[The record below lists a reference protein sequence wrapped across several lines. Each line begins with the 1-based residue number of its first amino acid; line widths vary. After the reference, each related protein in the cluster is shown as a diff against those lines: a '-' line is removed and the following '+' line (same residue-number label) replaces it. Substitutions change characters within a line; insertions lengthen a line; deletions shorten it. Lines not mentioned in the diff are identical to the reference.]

1 MVTLP
6 WSLPFSWKR
15 AQLSHIRQRLVL
27 SNCTCKSYIPDWW
40 SGTLSQRFIPR
51 NLIKLILS
59 LILYSVWS
67 SDRLY
72 SRCLH
77 HNADKLVDGIRPAW
91 ILLNEKFGIRAVPD
105 CLDISGAL
113 LFYSVDIFHLASPAR
128 LIGSTRRT
136 ATKTAV
142 INHFLYVMLLC
153 SCANYHR
160 VSGQKTPFNRAD
172 TASRNAWNIWSRP
185 DFGAALFFW
194 YWGALYAVPYKV
206 ECWIH
211 AVYWLFALD
220 IRPGQHS
227 GELPFCYAVSSA
239 VFRLSLHL
247 SFHLPCQ

>member
-1 MVTLP
+1 MVISKNPQKNRPIEAFSIIGQILTCKQCFEMVILP

-59 LILYSVWS
+59 LIWYSVWS

-105 CLDISGAL
+105 YLDISGAL
-113 LFYSVDIFHLASPAR
+113 LFYFGDIFHLASLAR
-128 LIGSTRRT
+128 LIGSARRT
-136 ATKTAV
+136 ATETAV
-142 INHFLYVMLLC
+142 LSHFLYVILLC
-153 SCANYHR
+153 SCVNYYR
-160 VSGQKTPFNRAD
+160 ASGQKTPFNRAD
-172 TASRNAWNIWSRP
+172 TASRNARNI
-185 DFGAALFFW
+185 
-194 YWGALYAVPYKV
+194 
-206 ECWIH
+206 
-211 AVYWLFALD
+211 
-220 IRPGQHS
+220 
-227 GELPFCYAVSSA
+227 
-239 VFRLSLHL
+239 
-247 SFHLPCQ
+247 